1 MEKLFIEDQGYNVKK
16 NLIYQDKNSSILLE
30 KNGRKIAVKRSRD
43 MNIRYFFITYQEE
56 KGNVDIGHYPTDG
69 MVADSTT
76 KPLQGSKFREL
87 RKSIPRM

>member
-1 MEKLFIEDQGYNVKK
+1 
-16 NLIYQDKNSSILLE
+16 
-30 KNGRKIAVKRSRD
+30 